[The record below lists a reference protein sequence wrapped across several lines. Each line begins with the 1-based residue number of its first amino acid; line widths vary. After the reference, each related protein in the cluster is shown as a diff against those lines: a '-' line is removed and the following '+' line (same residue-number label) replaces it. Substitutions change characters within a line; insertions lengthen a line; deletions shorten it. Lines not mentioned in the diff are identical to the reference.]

1 MAHVEPVDAIVPADS
16 IHCRRALLGAGLGG
30 LVLAASGLLL
40 AETEPAEAAK
50 HRARK
55 RRRRRQRKDV
65 GNGLLRNFA
74 FNIVNNSN
82 KDWWFGIGWQGFIS
96 SDIPQRTVSKH
107 TTRRLVVEDDEAT
120 LFVPNGL
127 NDQWGNPLGRLV
139 GFSNPAVG
147 EVHLMSYSDVTYF
160 VSSKSIHAETYN
172 ADSDQD
178 MKIGGSRTFDFGFV
192 SFVVHREQDSQK
204 YKEFTITFS

>member
-1 MAHVEPVDAIVPADS
+1 MQS
-16 IHCRRALLGAGLGG
+16 RRALLGAGLGG

-40 AETEPAEAAK
+40 PAAEPAGAAK

-55 RRRRRQRKDV
+55 RRRRKHGE

-74 FNIVNNSN
+74 FTVVNNSN
-82 KDWWFGIGWQGFIS
+82 KDWWFGVGWQGFLS
-96 SDIPQRTVSKH
+96 SDIPRRTVARHS
-107 TTRRLVVEDDEAT
+107 TQRLVVEDDEAIF
-120 LFVPNGL
+120 FVPNGS

-139 GFSNPAVG
+139 GFSNPAVP

-160 VSSKSIHAETYN
+160 AGSKSIHADTYDV
-172 ADSDQD
+172 DSDQD
-178 MKIGGSRTFDFGFV
+178 MKIGGSRTFNFGFV
-192 SFVVHREQDSQK
+192 TFDVRREQDSQK